1 MKKAKRFK
9 KQTQQILF
17 SQLSGFLSNYKIEGK
32 KKKIENDLKKFSKVL
47 AADIV
52 KGEGKKNRRLRL
64 MDKYMGD
71 S

>member
-1 MKKAKRFK
+1 MKKAKRIK

-17 SQLSGFLSNYKIEGK
+17 GQLSEFLSNYKIEGK

-52 KGEGKKNRRLRL
+52 KAESKKNRRLRL
-64 MDKYMGD
+64 LNKYMGD